1 MNSEVSGF
9 LLSQGISETAEHL
22 MQSEAGTIVVTW
34 HWRVASVF
42 EIWVSSSPWVAMWY
56 DVHDWIHDCKF
67 GDGVFGHWLKAP
79 TSARSCAVPYPHVR
93 VSYWQ
98 HSLPTKLGVTDWFW
112 LSQSSFLHAIEQL
125 EAWYRFPD
133 AMVSSLG
140 MHKTSK
146 HIWSSLKH
154 RFPRIAA
161 STLATNLGTC
171 SLFQA
176 AWQSLHPRGRE
187 KSSGGGKRRKFGA
200 SALGTLLRL
209 FS

>member
-9 LLSQGISETAEHL
+9 LLSQGISEAAEHL
-22 MQSEAGTIVVTW
+22 MQSEAGTIVVTR
-34 HWRVASVF
+34 HWRVTSVF

-154 RFPRIAA
+154 RFPSGLQLVHWRRIWGHVPSFKQLDRACIPGEERKAVVAA
-161 STLATNLGTC
+161 SVA
-171 SLFQA
+171 SL
-176 AWQSLHPRGRE
+176 E
-187 KSSGGGKRRKFGA
+187 
-200 SALGTLLRL
+200 LLL
-209 FS
+209 